1 LNRLTPVIHRASTIA
16 QSNKC
21 DWVTKMNERSYVIG
35 RKGQIQLSDK
45 TTSAKHARLVV
56 KQNNFYIVDLNST
69 NGTYLVDGDKK
80 LPFKEGYVQL
90 NQTMAFGNH
99 ICSVRELVARAEIA

>member
-1 LNRLTPVIHRASTIA
+1 
-16 QSNKC
+16 
-21 DWVTKMNERSYVIG
+21 MNERTYVIG

-45 TTSAKHARLVV
+45 TTSAKHAQLVV
-56 KQNNFYIVDLNST
+56 KQNNFYIIDLDST

-80 LPFKEGYVQL
+80 RPFKEGFVGL

-99 ICSVRELVARAEIA
+99 VCSVRELIARAEIA